1 MASKGS
7 KVTTRQHS
15 KQSKTDGASINM
27 EDSILISEEDLDEA
41 PLWGRA
47 LSQNFKELSVLVN
60 SKMEETRTLI
70 SDCTGA
76 IEAASQTAINAQE
89 LALKNAEII
98 KVLVNK
104 VDQLTCDN
112 VKNKTKL
119 DTVCE
124 ENSKLKEH
132 ILKNESYSR
141 KENLVFRGITAT
153 NEPCGKNREGYF
165 EQNEH

>member
-1 MASKGS
+1 MASKLGS

-60 SKMEETRTLI
+60 SKMEETRTCTLI

-89 LALKNAEII
+89 LALRNAEII
-98 KVLVNK
+98 NVLVNK
-104 VDQLTCDN
+104 VDH
-112 VKNKTKL
+112 V
-119 DTVCE
+119 
-124 ENSKLKEH
+124 
-132 ILKNESYSR
+132 IM
-141 KENLVFRGITAT
+141 
-153 NEPCGKNREGYF
+153 
-165 EQNEH
+165 

>member
-15 KQSKTDGASINM
+15 KQSKTDGASIN
-27 EDSILISEEDLDEA
+27 
-41 PLWGRA
+41 
-47 LSQNFKELSVLVN
+47 KLSVLVN

-70 SDCTGA
+70 SDCAGA
-76 IEAASQTAINAQE
+76 IEAASQTAINAQK
-89 LALKNAEII
+89 LALRNAKIN

-112 VKNKTKL
+112 VRNKTKL

-141 KENLVFRGITAT
+141 KENLVFRGQQQT
-153 NEPCGKNREGYF
+153 NRVKKS
-165 EQNEH
+165 